1 MLKVYPAIFE
11 KDKVGYGIFFPD
23 VENAVTQGESIED
36 GLVMASDALGIM
48 LASYLENSETLP
60 APTPIEDVKVEKG
73 QFVTLVS
80 VDLTEY
86 LEMNDPIKKTLQ
98 IPKWADKIGLDMKLN
113 FSKTLTE
120 AIAEKATKK
129 RA

>member
-48 LASYLENSETLP
+48 LASYLENSEALP
-60 APTPIEDVKVEKG
+60 TPTPIEDVKAGKG

-80 VDLTEY
+80 VDLSEY
-86 LEMNDPIKKTLQ
+86 LEMNEPIKKTLQ

>member
-86 LEMNDPIKKTLQ
+86 LEMNEPIKKTLQ

>member
-11 KDKVGYGIFFPD
+11 KDKLGYGIFFPD

-48 LASYLENSETLP
+48 LVSYLGKSEALP
-60 APTPIEDVKVEKG
+60 APTPIEDVEVEKG
-73 QFVTLVS
+73 QFVHLVS

-86 LEMNDPIKKTLQ
+86 LEMNEPIKKTLQ
-98 IPKWADKIGLDMKLN
+98 IPKWADKIGIDMKLN

>member
-11 KDKVGYGIFFPD
+11 KDDVGYGIFFPD

-48 LASYLENSETLP
+48 LASYLENSEALP
-60 APTPIEDVKVEKG
+60 SPTPIEDVKAEKG

-86 LEMNDPIKKTLQ
+86 LEMNEPIKKTLQ
-98 IPKWADKIGLDMKLN
+98 IPKWADKIGQDMKLN

>member
-11 KDKVGYGIFFPD
+11 KDKLGYGIFFPD

-48 LASYLENSETLP
+48 LASYLEKSEALP

-86 LEMNDPIKKTLQ
+86 LEMNEPIKKTLQ
-98 IPKWADKIGLDMKLN
+98 IPKWADKIGIDMKLN